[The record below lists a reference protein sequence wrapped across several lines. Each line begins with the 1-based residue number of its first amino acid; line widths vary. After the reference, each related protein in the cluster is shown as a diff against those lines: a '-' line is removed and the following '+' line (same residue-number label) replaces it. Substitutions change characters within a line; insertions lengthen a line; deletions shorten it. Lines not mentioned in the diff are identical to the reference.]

1 MDICPF
7 SPSHD
12 DRKVDMRN
20 VSPSL
25 VGKHLFSPSV
35 GIINLFDHKN
45 MLYYHKI
52 LVKESGL
59 QCAWLKGCSQ

>member
-1 MDICPF
+1 
-7 SPSHD
+7 
-12 DRKVDMRN
+12 MRN